1 MKVLEKKILKE
12 NDFLIFEF
20 VMKNVQENQI

>member
-1 MKVLEKKILKE
+1 MKVLEQKILKE

-20 VMKNVQENQI
+20 VMENVQKNQI